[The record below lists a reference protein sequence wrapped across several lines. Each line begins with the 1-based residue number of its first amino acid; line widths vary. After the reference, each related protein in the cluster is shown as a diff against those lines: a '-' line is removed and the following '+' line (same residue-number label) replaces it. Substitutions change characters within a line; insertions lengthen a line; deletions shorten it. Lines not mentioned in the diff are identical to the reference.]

1 MIPTLRG
8 NLGAMANGTSQ
19 EELHDAAAS
28 RLRAVDQRY
37 TSGRR
42 QLVEL
47 LAEAPRPETIPELL
61 DRAPS
66 LAQSSAYRNLVVL
79 EEAGVAHR
87 VVTSDE
93 RSRYE
98 LAEDLMGH
106 HHHLICT
113 SCGRVDDFTV
123 STQMERSLDR
133 ALTQAVD
140 GTGFHPAGHRLDV
153 LGTCVDCATQS
164 GTDPL
169 RHALGD

>member
-1 MIPTLRG
+1 MAHGPTSRD
-8 NLGAMANGTSQ
+8 
-19 EELHDAAAS
+19 ELHDAVAG
-28 RLRAVDQRY
+28 RLRSAEQRY

-42 QLVEL
+42 RLVEL

-87 VVTSDE
+87 VITSDE

-113 SCGRVDDFTV
+113 TCGKVDDFTV
-123 STQMERSLDR
+123 STQMERSLEGALQR
-133 ALTQAVD
+133 AVA
-140 GTGFHPAGHRLDV
+140 GTGFQPAAHRLDV
-153 LGTCVDCATQS
+153 LGTCSSCA
-164 GTDPL
+164 
-169 RHALGD
+169 

>member
-1 MIPTLRG
+1 
-8 NLGAMANGTSQ
+8 MASEPPSR
-19 EELHDAAAS
+19 EELHDAVAS
-28 RLRAVDQRY
+28 RLRTADQRY
-37 TSGRR
+37 TAGRR

-47 LAEAPRPETIPELL
+47 LAEAPRPETIPEILL
-61 DRAPS
+61 RAPA

-79 EEAGVAHR
+79 EECGVAHR

-123 STQMERSLDR
+123 SPQMERSLETALER
-133 ALTQAVD
+133 AVE
-140 GTGFHPAGHRLDV
+140 GTGFRAAAHRLDV
-153 LGTCVDCATQS
+153 IGTCASCA
-164 GTDPL
+164 
-169 RHALGD
+169 

>member
-1 MIPTLRG
+1 MVH
-8 NLGAMANGTSQ
+8 ASANR
-19 EELHDAAAS
+19 EDLHDAVAA
-28 RLRAVDQRY
+28 RLRAAEQRY

-47 LAEAPRPETIPELL
+47 LAGAERPETIPELL
-61 DRAPS
+61 ERAGS

-93 RSRYE
+93 RARYE

-123 STQMERSLDR
+123 SAQMERSLEGALER
-133 ALTQAVD
+133 AVA
-140 GTGFHPAGHRLDV
+140 GTGFRPAAHRFDV
-153 LGTCVDCATQS
+153 IGTCESCA
-164 GTDPL
+164 
-169 RHALGD
+169 

>member
-1 MIPTLRG
+1 MEHAAPPREG
-8 NLGAMANGTSQ
+8 
-19 EELHDAAAS
+19 LHDAAAA
-28 RLRAVDQRY
+28 RLRAADQRY
-37 TSGRR
+37 TPGRR
-42 QLVEL
+42 RLVEL
-47 LAEAPRPETIPELL
+47 LAEASRPATIPELL
-61 DRAPS
+61 VRAPT

-123 STQMERSLDR
+123 STRMERSLESALAR
-133 ALTQAVD
+133 AVA
-140 GTGFHPAGHRLDV
+140 GTGFHPAAHRLDV
-153 LGTCVDCATQS
+153 IGTCAACA
-164 GTDPL
+164 
-169 RHALGD
+169 

>member
-1 MIPTLRG
+1 MAHGPTSRD
-8 NLGAMANGTSQ
+8 
-19 EELHDAAAS
+19 ELHAAVAV
-28 RLRAVDQRY
+28 RLRSVEQRY

-42 QLVEL
+42 RLVEL

-61 DRAPS
+61 GRAPS

-113 SCGRVDDFTV
+113 SCGKVDDFTV
-123 STQMERSLDR
+123 STQMERSLEGALQR
-133 ALTQAVD
+133 AVA
-140 GTGFHPAGHRLDV
+140 GTGFSPAAHRLDV
-153 LGTCVDCATQS
+153 LGTCASCT
-164 GTDPL
+164 
-169 RHALGD
+169 